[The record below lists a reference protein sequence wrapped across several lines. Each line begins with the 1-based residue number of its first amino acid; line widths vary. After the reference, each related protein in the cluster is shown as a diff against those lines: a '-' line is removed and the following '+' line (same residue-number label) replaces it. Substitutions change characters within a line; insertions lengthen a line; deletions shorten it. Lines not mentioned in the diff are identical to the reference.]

1 MSFSTIYADSFR
13 AYENKENISAAIQ
26 NKVDNVADNEV
37 LFGSVDYS
45 SAYDKVSQNMQ
56 EQLDAIEQNSQA
68 NGADGTNGTGATSSE
83 EAATAGDA
91 IFGKA
96 ECTDG
101 KDDGKIGFFEG
112 VGSFFKGIG
121 KAVVNTVTSIVTD
134 PKKLLLT
141 AGAVAL
147 SIVFP
152 PAGVAMA
159 VAGGIAGAV
168 QVGKGIYNAATA
180 KTDAEAKEALESMGS
195 GTLQVGLSVV
205 GAKAGLKA
213 MSNTSGSAMS
223 ALKAGGTKP
232 TFGQTVKAFAK
243 DTVTGGRGASW
254 AGKGSIKTAWTNT
267 SSNAGG
273 YMLTKGVSKL
283 SGNIASDGVV
293 KGTWQTTKEL
303 GNAAKTSYKTAK
315 AERMAN
321 KEVAKYQKEVS
332 KYQKE
337 IDNLTKKLQDS
348 KLSETAREQLEDQLR
363 IAKNNK
369 VVAEA
374 KFANSST
381 SKMAEVTEQYNKA
394 KSKYDIAEKV
404 EKKIKSQGKELT
416 EVQQTRIQKVK
427 AEYSA
432 AKKALE
438 EQQAAFK
445 AREIALQKYDT
456 SQTRI
461 SNAESALEQARS
473 NYKNLS
479 KNATEAEIKAAS
491 DAVAKAR
498 MELAKAK
505 YDAPKTSSVSQATQA
520 ISKKASQAGYEGSG
534 YRPFLKAT
542 LGPMAYELESA

>member
-26 NKVDNVADNEV
+26 SKVDKVADNEV

-45 SAYDKVSQNMQ
+45 SAYEKVNQNMR
-56 EQLDAIEQNSQA
+56 EQIDAIEQNAQTS
-68 NGADGTNGTGATSSE
+68 GTEGTDGTNGATSE
-83 EAATAGDA
+83 ETTVGDA

-147 SIVFP
+147 SIAFP

-159 VAGGIAGAV
+159 VAGGVAGAV

-223 ALKAGGTKP
+223 ALKAGGSKP

-254 AGKGSIKTAWTNT
+254 AGKGSIKTAWTDT

-293 KGTWQTTKEL
+293 KGTWESAKEF
-303 GNAAKTSYKTAK
+303 GSTVKNSYQNAK
-315 AERMAN
+315 AERVAN
-321 KEVAKYQKEVS
+321 KEAQ
-332 KYQKE
+332 
-337 IDNLTKKLQDS
+337 
-348 KLSETAREQLEDQLR
+348 
-363 IAKNNK
+363 
-369 VVAEA
+369 
-374 KFANSST
+374 
-381 SKMAEVTEQYNKA
+381 
-394 KSKYDIAEKV
+394 
-404 EKKIKSQGKELT
+404 
-416 EVQQTRIQKVK
+416 
-427 AEYSA
+427 
-432 AKKALE
+432 
-438 EQQAAFK
+438 
-445 AREIALQKYDT
+445 
-456 SQTRI
+456 
-461 SNAESALEQARS
+461 
-473 NYKNLS
+473 NLS
-479 KNATEAEIKAAS
+479 KNARQGQKEMEAIQKKLQNKKLS
-491 DAVAKAR
+491 DTQRAELTRQLEVAKQKVEGYTKTMQR
-498 MELAKAK
+498 SEVKNTSEIQRLQNELDAAQRVQKKIPKNGAAKAK
-505 YDAPKTSSVSQATQA
+505 VETLKQQLEAQKQLSAQTKTSLEAQSKLITAQEKLAQAKRTYENLGKNATEAQVKAAKEAVANAKAELANIESTMPQASAAGQARQA
-520 ISKKASQAGYEGSG
+520 INEEAKQAGYQGNG
-534 YRPFLKAT
+534 NRPFLSAT